1 MSVPFSCNN
10 LSAFKFLFLC
20 LLAALHPKMIS
31 KLKEGDTLEIIVDQN
46 NLTGSINFIGEGDE
60 RVSVEAGAKILAA
73 RIPSVD
79 LSIDSEIPDDTRLW
93 AMLQQSEGGTWASCD
108 YDVEY
113 ICETLER
120 GMNAKK

>member
-1 MSVPFSCNN
+1 
-10 LSAFKFLFLC
+10 
-20 LLAALHPKMIS
+20 MIS

-93 AMLQQSEGGTWASCD
+93 AMLQQWEGGTWASCD